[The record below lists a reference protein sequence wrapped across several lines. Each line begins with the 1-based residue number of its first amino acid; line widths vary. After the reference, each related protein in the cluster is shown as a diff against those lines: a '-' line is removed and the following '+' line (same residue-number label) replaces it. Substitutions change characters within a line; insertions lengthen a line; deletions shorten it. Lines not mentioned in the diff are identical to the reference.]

1 MLHRSH
7 EFRFRPWLVP
17 SLYAAAAILLGLAL
31 PRVEGRILPALASPL
46 NISAATTIYSAIAS
60 GMIALTGIV
69 FSLTFVM
76 VQFSASAYSPRLA
89 LWMARDP
96 LLAHAL
102 GMFIATFVYA
112 IAALAWLDRGVAA
125 SVPLISSLLVVAL
138 LLASMGMF
146 IALIERI
153 GLLQVNRMLT
163 FTGDRGRKVIMTTY
177 PPLETAP
184 SPASSECFR
193 AMHPTQTLTHHGRPH
208 AVQSFDIAR
217 LVELATLHDA
227 AIEVIASVGD
237 IVVELTPVL
246 HVFGGTRAISEKR
259 LRDAIELGEQ
269 RTFNQ
274 DPKYAIRLLVD
285 IAIKA
290 LSPAINDPTTATQA
304 LDQIG
309 DLLVRLGLRRIE
321 IGAFHDGGGTLRLVV
336 PFPTWE
342 DFLRLAFDE
351 IRYYGANSLQVM
363 RRMTALASDLIAVL
377 PEERR
382 PALRYWQQRLQGT
395 VARSFQ
401 DADDKLEAS
410 IEDRQGLGTTR
421 SRSAASS

>member
-1 MLHRSH
+1 MLHRAH
-7 EFRFRPWLVP
+7 DFRFRPWLVP
-17 SLYAAAAILLGLAL
+17 SLYAAVAIFLGFAL
-31 PRVEGRILPALASPL
+31 PRVEGRLLPALASPL
-46 NISAATTIYSAIAS
+46 STAAATTIYSAIAS

-112 IAALAWLDRGVAA
+112 IAALAWLDRGLAA
-125 SVPLISSLLVVAL
+125 RVPLISSWLVVGF

-163 FTGDRGRKVIMTTY
+163 FTGNQGRRVIITTY
-177 PPLETAP
+177 ASLEAAP
-184 SPASSECFR
+184 SPASSEGLR
-193 AMHPTQTLTHHGRPH
+193 ALHPTQTLIHHGRPR

-217 LVELATLHDA
+217 LVELAAQQDGT
-227 AIEVIASVGD
+227 IEVLASVGD
-237 IVVELTPVL
+237 TVVELTPIL
-246 HVFGGTRAISEKR
+246 HVFGTGRRIPEKR
-259 LRDAIELGEQ
+259 LRDAVELGEQ
-269 RTFNQ
+269 RTFHQ

-309 DLLVRLGLRRIE
+309 DLLVRLGLSRIE
-321 IGAFHDGGGTLRLVV
+321 IGAFHDSGGTLRLLV
-336 PFPTWE
+336 PFPTWD

-351 IRYYGANSLQVM
+351 IRYCGANSVQVM
-363 RRMTALASDLIAVL
+363 RRMRALVSDLITVL
-377 PEERR
+377 PEERH
-382 PALRYWQQRLQGT
+382 PALMYWQQRLQGT

-410 IEDRQGLGTTR
+410 TEDRQGLGTTR
-421 SRSAASS
+421 GRSAASS